1 MRDAD
6 PLHKAIQALEGQR
19 ALLGDAVVNT
29 ALAPLREQLAQLE
42 SAPPRSGEQVL
53 KQVSVLFLD
62 VVGSTTLAQ
71 RLDPEEVSEVMDGC
85 LQRCTE
91 VVLAH
96 GGKVRQYAGD
106 SLLAAFGAEAARE
119 DDAER
124 AVRAGM
130 ALLALG
136 RRIGDEVRARH
147 EHEGFDVRVGVHT
160 GSVLLGGGVD
170 EGGTI
175 RGIAVNIAAR
185 MEQTAPAGALRISH
199 DSYALVRG
207 IFDVEAQAPL
217 PIKGVE
223 APVASYLVRRA
234 KPRAFHLGTRGIEQ
248 APTLLI
254 GRDGELAQLTTA
266 LENVIASRR
275 PQSWLLVAQAGL
287 GKSRLLRELLHHAE
301 LLSQSCWLLLGRCHP
316 SSELEP
322 YGLLRAMLTWRLDI
336 ADSDSAELARRKLV
350 DGLLPWLT
358 AAGSS
363 ADDALVDALCLGHL
377 IGFDFAA
384 DPLLAEVL
392 AQPRRLR
399 ERGLAAVTQA
409 LQGLAGAQGSAI
421 VMLLEDLH
429 WADDASLDWLQ
440 GLLQSPP
447 DLPLL
452 LVLTARPPLF
462 ERRPDWATAPT
473 PVRLM
478 TLSPLPREQRNA
490 LTAALLQRLPNPPA
504 ALLELIDHHAEGNP
518 FYAEELVKMLLDQG
532 VLAEDERAPGRWR
545 LHKAQLRP
553 DRVPG
558 TLTGVLQARLDA
570 LAADERHA
578 LQMAS
583 VIGPVFWDDALAS
596 LAPTA
601 RATLDP
607 LQRKAMVLQR
617 PQSRFEDTAERS
629 FHHHLLHQVTYGT
642 VLKAARQEGHAR
654 AAAWLQAR
662 AGDRS
667 DEILAITAE
676 HFERAGDPAQAFH
689 WYARASAQASGRDAS
704 LAALTYCER
713 ALAQPTTGNPH
724 ARAEVI
730 IRQADLCDAL
740 GRYAE
745 MGRLLDQALQ
755 AIEPIGAD
763 DLRLKVISS
772 KVLLADRVGDVEG
785 GWALALDLATAAEAA
800 DKTGTAALAWGN
812 LAWISKTRGQFE
824 RAREQVARA
833 MGWAREGARRDAT
846 GRNPVL
852 YEAQLLQ
859 VEAAIHDDAFDDDRC
874 EQALLSSLRLAETL
888 ASDARARAN
897 AHLYLGLL
905 ALRRIDLT
913 AAASH
918 LGMAEQMTA
927 AIPVPRTLHACRRE
941 MASLQLMQGN
951 APAAAALAGAA
962 AASFEALGAQ
972 NDAAHC
978 WLVAAQAQRQLG
990 HEGDAAEAC
999 RRAVTGFE
1007 ASEDA
1012 EGTNGA
1018 RCARLLLAASLQSL
1032 GNRSEALA
1040 LVHAQLDAETAADAP
1055 ALNPQTL
1062 AARMAAWSVLVAHGD
1077 ARAPGMLDKAWSGL
1091 QRHLQRRADPLIQ
1104 ARMLDQVPLH
1114 REIAAAWRARSTGEP
1129 HP

>member
-6 PLHKAIQALEGQR
+6 PLHKAIRALEGQR

-42 SAPPRSGEQVL
+42 SALPRSGEQVL

-71 RLDPEEVSEVMDGC
+71 QLDPEEVSDVMDGC

-96 GGKVRQYAGD
+96 GGKVLQYAGD
-106 SLLAAFGAEAARE
+106 SLLAAFGAETARE

-124 AVRAGM
+124 AVRAGL

-136 RRIGDEVRARH
+136 RRVGDEVRARH
-147 EHEGFDVRVGVHT
+147 DHAGFDVRVGVHT

-207 IFDVEAQAPL
+207 IFDVQAQAPL
-217 PIKGVE
+217 PIKGVD
-223 APVASYLVRRA
+223 APVASYLVQRA
-234 KPRAFHLGTRGIEQ
+234 KPRAFHMGTRGIEQ
-248 APTLLI
+248 TPTPLT
-254 GRDGELAQLTTA
+254 GRDGELARLTTA
-266 LENVIASRR
+266 LEQVIASRR

-301 LLSQSCWLLLGRCHP
+301 LLPQACWLLLGRCHP

-358 AAGSS
+358 AAGSGGDE
-363 ADDALVDALCLGHL
+363 ARVDALCLGHL

-384 DPLLAEVL
+384 DPLLAGVL

-399 ERGLAAVTQA
+399 ERGLAAVTHA
-409 LQGLAGAQGSAI
+409 LQGLAGVQGSPI

-452 LVLTARPPLF
+452 LVMSARPSLF
-462 ERRPDWATAPT
+462 ERRADWSTPPT
-473 PVRLM
+473 PYYLM
-478 TLSPLPREQRNA
+478 MLSPLPHEQRNA
-490 LTAALLQRLPNPPA
+490 LTATLLRRLPNPPA

-545 LHKAQLRP
+545 LHQAQLRP

-583 VIGPVFWDDALAS
+583 VIGPVFWDDALAT

-601 RATLDP
+601 RAAIDP

-676 HFERAGDPAQAFH
+676 HFERAGDPAQAFN
-689 WYARASAQASGRDAS
+689 WYARASEQARERDAL

-713 ALAQPTTGNPH
+713 ALAQPTSGNP
-724 ARAEVI
+724 RERIEVI
-730 IRQADLCDAL
+730 IRQADSCDAL

-755 AIEPIGAD
+755 EIELIGAK
-763 DLRLKVISS
+763 DLRLKAVSS
-772 KVLLADRVGDVEG
+772 KMLLADRLGDVEG
-785 GWALALDLATAAEAA
+785 GWALALDLAAAAEAA
-800 DKTGTAALAWGN
+800 DSPGQAALAWGN

-824 RAREQVARA
+824 LAREQVAR
-833 MGWAREGARRDAT
+833 GLVWAREGARRRPTAK
-846 GRNPVL
+846 NPVL
-852 YEAQLLQ
+852 YEVQLLQ
-859 VEAAIHDDAFDDDRC
+859 VEASIHDDAFDDDRC
-874 EQALLSSLRLAETL
+874 EQALRASLESAETL

-897 AHLYLGLL
+897 AHLHLGLL
-905 ALRRIDLT
+905 ALRRIDLA

-918 LGMAEQMTA
+918 LRMAEQMTA

-941 MASLQLMQGN
+941 LANLQLMQGD
-951 APAAAALAGAA
+951 APAAAALAAAA

-972 NDAAHC
+972 IDTAHC
-978 WLVAAQAQRQLG
+978 WLVAAQAHRQLG
-990 HEGDAAEAC
+990 HAGDAAEAC
-999 RRAVTGFE
+999 RRAVMGFE
-1007 ASEDA
+1007 AGGGA
-1012 EGTNGA
+1012 EGANGA

-1032 GNRSEALA
+1032 GNRSEALT
-1040 LVHAQLDAETAADAP
+1040 LVHAELDAETAADAP

-1062 AARMAAWSVLVAHGD
+1062 AARMAAWSVLVAHAD
-1077 ARAPGMLDKAWSGL
+1077 PRAPDMLEKAWSGL
-1091 QRHLQRRADPLIQ
+1091 QRHLQRRADPLLR
-1104 ARMLDQVPLH
+1104 ARMRDDVPLH
-1114 REIAAAWRARSTGEP
+1114 REIAAAWQTWSTGKP
-1129 HP
+1129 RP